1 MARLDVQNLTNF
13 KFDNLVINEGAVGHI
28 ELSVNQMIASSFNS
42 YVLPRG
48 TVLDDSG
55 DVLKASENARYILAE
70 DIDTEGDSGTVTGT
84 VYKTGTYVR
93 DALIVAGGYTFDDE
107 DAENLRDYGIIVENA
122 Q

>member
-1 MARLDVQNLTNF
+1 MARLDVQDLASF

-28 ELSVNQMIASSFNS
+28 ELSVNQMVASSF
-42 YVLPRG
+42 VLPRG
-48 TVLDDSG
+48 TVLDDDG
-55 DVLKASENARYILAE
+55 AVLAADKNARYILADE
-70 DIDTEGDSGTVTGT
+70 LDTEGDSGTVTGT

-93 DALIVAGGYTFDDE
+93 NGLTVADGYTFDND